1 MNKDE
6 YDYCLVVADDFLSE
20 RMADVL
26 ITPRQLR
33 ILGTHVATLI
43 EEQRKLA
50 RDGVLLEETVGC
62 SSCGVD
68 TTRAHA
74 DDCSACHHG
83 DVGPVVQSLLRSGLE
98 RF

>member
-50 RDGVLLEETVGC
+50 RDGVLQADSNRACFSDGC
-62 SSCGVD
+62 S
-68 TTRAHA
+68 T
-74 DDCSACHHG
+74 HHNPL
-83 DVGPVVQSLLRSGLE
+83 D
-98 RF
+98 F